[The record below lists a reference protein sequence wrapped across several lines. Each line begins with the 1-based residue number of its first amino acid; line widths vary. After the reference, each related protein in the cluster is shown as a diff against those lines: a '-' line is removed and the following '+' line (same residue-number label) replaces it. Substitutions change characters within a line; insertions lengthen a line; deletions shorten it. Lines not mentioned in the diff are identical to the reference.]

1 LEAGKERDTLSAVLQ
16 YKGEREKEI
25 RDVCDVHYQ
34 DFVRSVDELLEL
46 RHDTMNLHDGV
57 AELNADLQQS
67 GAVLVDVSQE
77 LIRAKRT
84 LRNVRRLAV
93 LVSAGQHAAEIADR
107 VERDTAE
114 GRFYQALRGVAAL
127 ERALDTPESALR
139 QLEFGRY
146 VAGVLPV
153 FRARA
158 REKSM
163 QALNEW
169 LEVVRRRALDV
180 GKLALDR
187 TARRAERERQHGPSV
202 IDVTAATAPS
212 EPVAV
217 AATAST
223 RGGPLKR
230 ASKSRR
236 GAPAPAAE
244 DEASRIASRTV
255 EEPLMTELKLDF
267 RPLFQ
272 CAAVYSALGI
282 GSQFATYYTENRRKQ
297 ADLID
302 PADADTFFDK
312 YGPYFLTMAGFF
324 IIEATAVEAIS
335 SMVVPSHLSTLWAA
349 AVAKLKVVLQEQ
361 LKLCRSANT
370 LRDMKAFV
378 VYFNDTLRS
387 YGLDV
392 APLVAAQHD
401 MRSYFVE
408 LSQRDATDEFNRIIV
423 EDGGTPVLLRTEAE
437 YYRLGARHALVPQK
451 RPQLPYHA
459 AYSALVPHVLDTVID
474 CVGDV
479 RVFSADLPGVAT
491 LLWRTA
497 DQLIADLARRITAH
511 ARETPSLHSVAA
523 RVQLSCD
530 VRHIIEVL
538 PVVDSRVSRL
548 AGVVGSHEA
557 LDITEDDA
565 YAALLAGGSTNEGD
579 LVVDED
585 GGFSASEA
593 AAGAANL
600 NSAPTLRRGKAA
612 VALFEAQATIVGL
625 VRDLTLGSI
634 GEFLDGALQV
644 NWAPTGTNATDP
656 RGYIVDVVTFLEG
669 SLISMEPLTESVR
682 NSLLSAVFTRVA
694 QFLGYLLANESVR
707 KINLTGVMNLDV
719 DLRHVEQFEQRCG
732 ITQGHF
738 EEPRQLVRLLTSQSM
753 LDFCDPTLQ
762 RNRYRL
768 IATDRQRLLTIF
780 EKWEQKPSLFVVTR
794 DRDTKQRRE
803 QIATLISFLKSNKST
818 AASTTSP

>member
-1 LEAGKERDTLSAVLQ
+1 LEAGKERDTLAAVLQ

-57 AELNADLQQS
+57 AELNAELQQS
-67 GAVLVDVSQE
+67 GEVLVDVSQE

-93 LVSAGQHAAEIADR
+93 LVTACQNVAEIADR
-107 VERDTAE
+107 VERDIVE

-127 ERALDTPESALR
+127 ERALDAPESSLR

-153 FRARA
+153 FRSRT

-169 LEVVRRRALDV
+169 LEVVRRRALEV

-212 EPVAV
+212 DAV
-217 AATAST
+217 AAPSSSAST
-223 RGGPLKR
+223 RSTPMKR

-236 GAPAPAAE
+236 GVAAPAAD
-244 DEASRIASRTV
+244 DEASRIASLVV
-255 EEPLMTELKLDF
+255 EQPLMTELKLDF

-324 IIEATAVEAIS
+324 IVEATAVEAIS
-335 SMVVPSHLSTLWAA
+335 SMVVPSHLSALWAA

-370 LRDMKAFV
+370 LRDMKSFV

-423 EDGGTPVLLRTEAE
+423 EDGGTPVLLRTESE
-437 YYRLGARHALVPQK
+437 YSRLGARHALVPQK
-451 RPQLPYHA
+451 RPHLPYHA
-459 AYSALVPHVLDTVID
+459 AYSALVPHVLDTVLD

-548 AGVVGSHEA
+548 AGVIGTHEA
-557 LDITEDDA
+557 LDITEEDA
-565 YAALLAGGSTNEGD
+565 YAALLAGGSSNEGD
-579 LVVDED
+579 LQLDED
-585 GGFSASEA
+585 GGFSPSEA

-612 VALFEAQATIVGL
+612 VALVEAQATIVGL

-634 GEFLDGALQV
+634 NEFLDGALQV
-644 NWAPTGTNATDP
+644 NWAPTGGNATDP

-669 SLISMEPLTESVR
+669 SLISMEPLTEPVR
-682 NSLLSAVFTRVA
+682 NSLLSAVFTRVS
-694 QFLGYLLANESVR
+694 QFLGYLLSNDAVR
-707 KINLTGVMNLDV
+707 RINLTGVMNLDV

-732 ITQGHF
+732 IAQGHF

-768 IATDRQRLLTIF
+768 IASDRQRLLTIF

-803 QIATLISFLKSNKST
+803 QIATLISFLKSNKS
-818 AASTTSP
+818 STTSSP